1 MAKWEFDIEVL
12 PLWREHW
19 NKSKHSYWWWP
30 TILSKA
36 LDDRWPNQRDCK
48 KYKHIRSAFYKIQ
61 IAQWQSV
68 GLNEWRD
75 VSIEE
80 IKQFLGSFLQ
90 MGLVSMSSYHNYW
103 SKSHLYYNN
112 RYVKGKFSSH
122 HIFLQFG
129 WQSLDENDWLANIL
143 TIITSFQQNY
153 ENNLY
158 TIRDVIFRCV
168 NVMVWQVDFLTI
180 YKE

>member
-1 MAKWEFDIEVL
+1 MAKWEFNVEVL

-19 NKSKHSYWWWP
+19 NESKHSYWWWP

-48 KYKHIRSAFYKIQ
+48 KYKHICSACYKIQ
-61 IAQWQSV
+61 ITQWQSV

-80 IKQFLGSFLQ
+80 IKQFLGPFLQ
-90 MGLVSMSSYHNYW
+90 MGLISMPSYQKCRL
-103 SKSHLYYNN
+103 KSHLYYNN

-122 HIFLQFG
+122 HVFLQFG
-129 WQSLDENDWLANIL
+129 
-143 TIITSFQQNY
+143 
-153 ENNLY
+153 
-158 TIRDVIFRCV
+158 
-168 NVMVWQVDFLTI
+168 
-180 YKE
+180 